1 MAKKADVAEEITA
14 KNCVFDGSGEFRIAD
29 APTSLGVD
37 RDRRIEMEGQT
48 EKNLLKMG
56 ELQDRLYADGR
67 EGLVILFQAMDAAGK
82 DSTIKHVMG
91 AFNPQGVSVHS
102 FKQPTSTE
110 LAHDYLWR
118 AECVMPP
125 RGSIA
130 VFNRSYYE
138 DVLVARV
145 HHLEEGY
152 KMPARCTEDGPDAFY
167 RRRYRQIRDF
177 EERCYEEGYRLVKV
191 FLNVGLDEQK
201 ERFLERIDNPAKNW
215 KFSSGDLAERKLWPA
230 YMDAYERTINET
242 ASKHAPWYVIPADQ
256 KWVTRL
262 LVSQAA
268 LKALK
273 DIDPHYPEMPAD
285 QRANLAAC
293 REQLMS
299 E

>member
-1 MAKKADVAEEITA
+1 MAEELTA
-14 KNCVFDGSGEFRIAD
+14 KSCAFDGSGTFRVAD
-29 APTSLGVD
+29 APTSFDID
-37 RDRRIEMEGQT
+37 RDRRPEVEAAT
-48 EKNLLKMG
+48 ERNLIRMG

-82 DSTIKHVMG
+82 DSTIKRVMG
-91 AFNPQGVSVHS
+91 AFNPQGVTVHS

-118 AECVMPP
+118 AECAMPA

-152 KMPARCTEDGPDAFY
+152 RMAARCTEDGADAFY

-177 EERCYEEGYRLVKV
+177 EERGYEEGYRFVKV

-215 KFSSGDLAERKLWPA
+215 KFSAGDLAERKLWPA

-242 ASKHAPWYVIPADQ
+242 ASEHAPWYVIPADQ
-256 KWVTRL
+256 KWVARY
-262 LVSQAA
+262 LVSWVV

-273 DIDPHYPEMPAD
+273 DMDPRYPEMPAE
-285 QRANLAAC
+285 QKANLASC